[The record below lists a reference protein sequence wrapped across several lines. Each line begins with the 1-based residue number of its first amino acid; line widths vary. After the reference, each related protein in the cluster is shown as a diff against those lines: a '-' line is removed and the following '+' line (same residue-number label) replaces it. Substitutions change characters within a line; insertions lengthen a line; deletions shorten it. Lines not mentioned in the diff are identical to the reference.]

1 MGIYSKEMTEKALAA
16 RADFEIDVEGYDFG
30 GGDFLIG
37 YNGGTAYFEMDART
51 IGHDRSGYVTE
62 YTNATLIGVVYYN
75 DDLHGADLVLS
86 RDEISAICAK
96 ASDIWEAAA
105 LAEAVGE

>member
-1 MGIYSKEMTEKALAA
+1 MGIYSKEMTGKALAA

-30 GGDFLIG
+30 GADFLIG
-37 YNGGTAYFEMDART
+37 YNGGTAYFEMDTRT

-62 YTNATLIGVVYYN
+62 YVNATLIGVVYCS
-75 DDLHGADLVLS
+75 DDMHGPDLVLS